1 MKKIAIIGGGAAGFF
16 LGANLAPS
24 FRVHIFEKASAPM
37 QKVRISG
44 GGRCNLTHACF
55 DPMALVDFYP
65 RGNKELI
72 SVFGKF
78 QPGDTM
84 GWFEERGVPL
94 KIQDDMRVF
103 PASDNSMDIVETLV
117 KENQKRNTQ
126 IHLNE
131 GVKAIEKQPDD
142 TFKITTIQGEYLFDQ
157 VAITT
162 GSSPHMWQIIE
173 KLGHAIQKPVPSL
186 FTFKCNDT
194 LLQGL
199 QGTSFKDAELSVKGT
214 SLESVGDLLITHW
227 GLSGPA
233 VLVLSAWG
241 ARILNQKNYKFQLMV
256 NFIGESEED
265 CKSTLKAFKSENSK
279 NAIGKIHPYEI
290 TKRFWHQLL
299 EVCQI
304 PADKKY
310 AEIPDAKL
318 FLLAQKLTQ
327 SEFEITGKSTF
338 KDEFVTAGGVKLN
351 EINFKTMESKI
362 IPNLYFAGEVLDI
375 DAVTGGFN
383 FQACWSEA
391 YIIAE
396 AINQ

>member
-1 MKKIAIIGGGAAGFF
+1 MKEIAIIGGGAAGFF

-24 FRVHIFEKASAPM
+24 FRVHLFEKAAAPM

-55 DPMALVDFYP
+55 DPMTLVDFYP
-65 RGNKELI
+65 RGHRELI

-78 QPGDTM
+78 QPADTM
-84 GWFEERGVPL
+84 GWFEERGVAL
-94 KIQDDMRVF
+94 KVQEDMRVF
-103 PASDNSMDIVETLV
+103 PASDNSMDIVETLAL
-117 KENQKRNTQ
+117 ENQKRNTQ
-126 IHLNE
+126 IHLSE
-131 GVKAIEKQPDD
+131 GVKAIAVLPQGD
-142 TFKITTIQGEYLFDQ
+142 FKITTSLGEYRFDQ

-173 KLGHAIQKPVPSL
+173 KLGHSIVQPVPSL
-186 FTFKCNDT
+186 FTFKCNAP

-199 QGTSFKDAELSVKGT
+199 QGTSFKGTELSIKGT
-214 SLESVGDLLITHW
+214 SLNSVGDLLITHW

-241 ARILNQKNYKFQLMV
+241 ARILNQKNYKFQLMA

-310 AEIPDAKL
+310 AEIPDTKL
-318 FLLAQKLTQ
+318 FLLAKKLTQ

-351 EINFKTMESKI
+351 EINFKNMESKI
-362 IPNLYFAGEVLDI
+362 VPNLYFAGEVLDI

-391 YIIAE
+391 YLIAQ
-396 AINQ
+396 AMNQ